1 MFKISEIHDTFS
13 ESTADSTLRKSLSM
27 GDMELDG
34 GAGGQGGDD
43 NLAGTQ
49 IGGGG
54 GAKIKRK
61 SGEKDEEDDEA
72 TLRDATEDTSEST
85 LPLNVAPNPTPIGAE
100 SNPREDLPLSN
111 APPPPQRP
119 PLVHAA
125 TVATPARLRPR
136 LSRQKSF
143 EIDSESDEVQSSTR
157 VGVSGQG
164 ERMKTVTLAAL
175 DNKAER
181 DPSGPDDAS
190 ERKSAARREDATREA
205 KRSSGD
211 RAKADGSAR
220 LKDKESSGE
229 DPKSGKR
236 PKMQGDKSK
245 SGKSRRGS
253 SSGNRGAK
261 RGGEGNQLTGFH
273 SNTLPNP
280 KKHHCKKKRN
290 PGLTITI
297 DNLKES
303 FDGCDKVVKT
313 DADILQHSPNFCI
326 RCGPMRSEWV
336 NCYEIFNLRTSC

>member
-34 GAGGQGGDD
+34 GAGGQGGD
-43 NLAGTQ
+43 AGTQ
-49 IGGGG
+49 ICGG
-54 GAKIKRK
+54 GAKYKRK
-61 SGEKDEEDDEA
+61 SGDKDEEDDEA

-85 LPLNVAPNPTPIGAE
+85 LPLNVAPNPAPIGRE
-100 SNPREDLPLSN
+100 SNPVKDLPPSN
-111 APPPPQRP
+111 PPPPPQRP

-164 ERMKTVTLAAL
+164 ERAKTAPPE
-175 DNKAER
+175 NKVER

-190 ERKSAARREDATREA
+190 VRKSVARREDAARGEREA
-205 KRSSGD
+205 KRSNGG
-211 RAKADGSAR
+211 RAKADGVAK

-229 DPKSGKR
+229 DPKSGKK
-236 PKMQGDKSK
+236 PKMQGEKLRP
-245 SGKSRRGS
+245 GKSRRGS

-261 RGGEGNQLTGFH
+261 TGGDGTQFTGFH
-273 SNTLPNP
+273 GNTLPNP

-303 FDGCDKVVKT
+303 FEGCDKVVKT
-313 DADILQHSPNFCI
+313 NADILQHSPNFCI
-326 RCGPMRSEWV
+326 R
-336 NCYEIFNLRTSC
+336 